1 MSVKASVLSQLKS
14 KLRPTVTRV
23 TRADGQVEQEQGQ
36 VSGGVSGQV
45 SPGYVVDTAP
55 DLTLSQILPWL
66 YLGSQDVAADLNIL
80 RGANIS
86 HVLNVASGLDINL
99 GDVTINVKKVELLD
113 IPEQNITEAL
123 AECRKYLK
131 FCEESKQSVLV
142 HCNAGVSRSATVVI
156 A

>member
-1 MSVKASVLSQLKS
+1 MSVKASALSQLKS

-23 TRADGQVEQEQGQ
+23 TRADGQVELEQDQGQ

-80 RGANIS
+80 R
-86 HVLNVASGLDINL
+86 
-99 GDVTINVKKVELLD
+99 
-113 IPEQNITEAL
+113 
-123 AECRKYLK
+123 
-131 FCEESKQSVLV
+131 
-142 HCNAGVSRSATVVI
+142 
-156 A
+156 